1 MRFALICTI
10 LATLSA
16 CQSGS
21 GSNPPNDSV
30 SSPKDVP
37 AGTSSPPNYGETPN
51 KHARA
56 DVEIALHAELY
67 RAAYEGNVGDFTR
80 HFLLEPV
87 QESDPPDI
95 ATDPA
100 EFRRR
105 VLDSLSD
112 LNVPMAWVNDTWRT
126 GGVDYFPGTEERATR
141 LRIKILSRDEDAA
154 TVQGEVGDTTADVG
168 SSRQR
173 VTATWDGQHWRIERG
188 RARLVW

>member
-1 MRFALICTI
+1 M
-10 LATLSA
+10 
-16 CQSGS
+16 
-21 GSNPPNDSV
+21 
-30 SSPKDVP
+30 
-37 AGTSSPPNYGETPN
+37 PN
-51 KHARA
+51 KQVRA
-56 DVEIALHAELY
+56 EVEIALHAELY
-67 RAAYEGNVGDFTR
+67 RAAYEDNVGDFTR

-87 QESDPPDI
+87 QESEPPHI

-126 GGVDYFPGTEERATR
+126 TGVDYFPGTEERATR

-173 VTATWDGQHWRIERG
+173 VIATWDGQRWSIERD